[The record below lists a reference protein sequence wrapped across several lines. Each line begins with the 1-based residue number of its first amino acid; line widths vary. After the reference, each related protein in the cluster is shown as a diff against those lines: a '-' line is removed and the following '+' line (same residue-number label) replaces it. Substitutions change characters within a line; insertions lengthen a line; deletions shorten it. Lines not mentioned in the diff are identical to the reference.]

1 MPIKWTKTQGC
12 TLKTEVG
19 TTKDFGDVGYVYEY
33 ENGYWTSVYIYED
46 GTEGDTYFES
56 KGKAKESVVEE
67 LISEVDNGRLVAR

>member
-19 TTKDFGDVGYVYEY
+19 TTEDFGDVGYVYEY

-46 GTEGDTYFES
+46 GTESDSYFKV
-56 KGKAKESVVEE
+56 KGKAKKSVVEE
-67 LISEVDNGRLVAR
+67 LKVEIDNGRSE